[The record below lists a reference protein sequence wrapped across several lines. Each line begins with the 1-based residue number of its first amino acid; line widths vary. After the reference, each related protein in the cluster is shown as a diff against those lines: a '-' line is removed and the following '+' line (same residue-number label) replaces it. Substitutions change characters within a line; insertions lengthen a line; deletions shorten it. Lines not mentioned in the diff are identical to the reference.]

1 MKEDD
6 GEHAPV
12 FEALDGETAE
22 KAAQQVDVVEL
33 MAKYDKESAFRVMPG
48 FWGTS
53 IALLCIAF
61 SLFHLYTAAFGQ
73 LAPQLQRSIHLGFTL
88 CLVFLLYPAYPNAD
102 RSRMHWYDIGLA
114 VLGMWVCAYIVVNYR
129 SIVELTELPSA
140 LDIFHGGLTILLVLE
155 AARRIVGLPIMLVAV
170 VFLIYA
176 KWGNN
181 IPGMLGHRGFNWN
194 RIVSHM
200 YLTTEGIFGMP
211 LGVSA
216 SFVFLFILFGA
227 FLHRT
232 GLGKFFIDLAL
243 SVTGHKAGGPA
254 KVAVVSSC
262 LFGTISG
269 SSVANTVST
278 GTFTIPLMKSV
289 GYSGAF
295 AGAVESAASTGGQ
308 IMPPIMGAAAFI
320 MSQFLGIPY
329 IEIATA
335 ALLPA
340 LLYYLAVGM
349 MVHMEAKRLGLR
361 GIPRNRLPRFAKV
374 IASGWYLLIPI
385 IIMIVLLVS
394 GYTPFNAAFYCIVT
408 TASIAVMVNA
418 VHSFPKN
425 IGKAIYLAFPILFM
439 LYQLIIGTPVFD
451 SALGSIAWTGGLT
464 VCVAAVIALL
474 RMGQDARP
482 DDQSVPDAKSI
493 PGATLAGS
501 TGLSVL
507 DMISA
512 LESGARSALS
522 VAAACASTGLVIG
535 VVTLTGV
542 GLKLANAVITL
553 SETLAVLGANIIS
566 PVFGWDPAAVNLT
579 GATFFLTL
587 LFTMIASIILG
598 MGLPTTAKYIVLATI
613 AAPAIQ
619 RYGVPPLAAH
629 LFIMYFGILAD
640 LTPPVALVAYAAAG
654 IAKASPN
661 KTGFTAVK
669 LASAGFLI
677 PYIFAYNPG
686 LLLINTTWPQVV
698 HFTLTALIGIMA
710 LAFSCVGYWRG
721 ILRGWQRLLLLAC
734 SIMLIAPEFYTDLVG
749 LALFALV
756 LLAQRSSKRYEKT
769 ASDEAAPAN

>member
-1 MKEDD
+1 MDDEKQEKEQ
-6 GEHAPV
+6 V
-12 FEALDGETAE
+12 FETLDGATAE
-22 KAAQQVDVVEL
+22 KAAQQVDVAEI
-33 MAKYDKESAFRVMPG
+33 MAKYDKESAYRVMPG

-53 IALLCIAF
+53 IALLAIAF

-88 CLVFLLYPAYPNAD
+88 CLVFLLYPAYAKAD
-102 RSRMHWYDIGLA
+102 RSHMHWYDIALA
-114 VLGMWVCAYIVVNYR
+114 VLGMWVSAYIIINYQ
-129 SIVELTELPSA
+129 SIVELTELPTHIDIAHGA
-140 LDIFHGGLTILLVLE
+140 LAILLVLE

-176 KWGNN
+176 KFGNY
-181 IPGMLGHRGFNWN
+181 IPGMLGHRGFTWN

-289 GYSGAF
+289 GYGGAF

-349 MVHMEAKRLGLR
+349 MVHMEAKRLGLK
-361 GIPRNRLPRFAKV
+361 GIERERLPRFGKV
-374 IASGWYLLIPI
+374 MASGWYLLIPI
-385 IIMIVLLVS
+385 VIMIVLLVS

-418 VHSFPKN
+418 IRSFPRM
-425 IGKAIYLAFPILFM
+425 IGKVIYIAFPVLCM
-439 LYQLIIGTPVFD
+439 AYQLAVGIGVFD
-451 SALGSIAWTGGLT
+451 SALWSIAWTGGAT
-464 VCVAAVIALL
+464 ICVAAVIALL

-482 DDQSVPDAKSI
+482 DDHSVPDAKTI

-535 VVTLTGV
+535 VVTLSGV
-542 GLKLANAVITL
+542 GLKLANAVLTL
-553 SETLAVLGANIIS
+553 SETLAVFGAQVI
-566 PVFGWDPAAVNLT
+566 GRDPATTDLT

-587 LFTMIASIILG
+587 LFTMVASIILG

-661 KTGFTAVK
+661 QTGFTAVK

-677 PYIFAYNPG
+677 PYIFCYNPG
-686 LLLINTTWPQVV
+686 LLLIDTTWPQVV
-698 HFTLTALIGIMA
+698 HFTATALVGIAA
-710 LAFSCVGYWRG
+710 LAFACVGYWKG
-721 ILRGWQRLLLLAC
+721 LLSWWQRILLLAC
-734 SIMLIAPEFYTDLVG
+734 SIMLIAPEVYTDVLG

-756 LLAQRSSKRYEKT
+756 LLAQRYSRRY
-769 ASDEAAPAN
+769 AHS